1 MKITYVYIAVA
12 VLVVGGIAF
21 AKMNMEQQENSPA
34 AVTKMDAFAQC
45 LTDAG
50 AKFYGAYWCPHCQNQ
65 KRLLENSKKLPY
77 VECSTPN
84 GQAQTPV
91 CIDAKITGYPTW
103 DFADGSRLDGEQT
116 LETLAE
122 KTNCSLPESV

>member
-1 MKITYVYIAVA
+1 MKITYVYIALFVF
-12 VLVVGGIAF
+12 VIGGIILV
-21 AKMNMEQQENSPA
+21 KMNTEKASNDPA
-34 AVTKMDAFAQC
+34 SLTSMDVFAQC
-45 LTDAG
+45 LSDTG

-65 KRLLENSKKLPY
+65 KRTFNNSKKLPY

-84 GQAQTPV
+84 GQAQTQV

-116 LETLAE
+116 LEVLAE
-122 KTNCSLPESV
+122 KTKCTLPAS